1 MWLTS
6 TTIMLRCTMEFDRY
20 TISLLMLRPDAPK
33 TDEAAAAAQQDAHL
47 SHLADL
53 HQAGELLAVGPV
65 LGPPDRLY
73 RGLGIY
79 RAEPER
85 VRLIS
90 EEDPGVRAGRYSV
103 AAYRSYGSSRTAP
116 ASSRKTTRPSMPGAT
131 ASRSIPGWF
140 RPGR

>member
-20 TISLLMLRPDAPK
+20 TISLLMLHPDAPK

-47 SHLADL
+47 SHLAGL

-65 LGPPDRLY
+65 LGPPDRVY

-85 VRLIS
+85 VRLTS

-103 AAYRSYGSSRTAP
+103 VVAPWMIPAGAIAFSTARVP
-116 ASSRKTTRPSMPGAT
+116 RWIAEA
-131 ASRSIPGWF
+131 
-140 RPGR
+140 